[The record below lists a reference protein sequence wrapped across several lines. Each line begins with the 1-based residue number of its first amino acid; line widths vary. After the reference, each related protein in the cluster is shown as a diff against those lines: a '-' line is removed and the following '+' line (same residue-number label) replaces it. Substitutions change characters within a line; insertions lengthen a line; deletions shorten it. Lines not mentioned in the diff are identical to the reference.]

1 MTIAIEAP
9 RQPDVEAL
17 LAASDASALELY
29 PPDSCYML
37 DVSELEAPGVA
48 VFVARIDG
56 IALGMAA
63 LVTRGDGSTELKRMF
78 VSDAARGQ
86 GLAGQ
91 LLGAVEQHAR
101 DARAHVIQLETGPRS
116 LAAIALYEKHGYVRI
131 PNFGP
136 YVGDEFSVCM
146 EKVLKRP

>member
-1 MTIAIEAP
+1 MTIAIEHP
-9 RQPDVEAL
+9 RQPEIEAL

-37 DVSELEAPGVA
+37 DVSELEAPEVT
-48 VFVARIDG
+48 VFVARTDG

-63 LVTRGDGSTELKRMF
+63 LVSRGDGSTELKRMF

-86 GLAGQ
+86 GLAGA
-91 LLGAVEQHAR
+91 LLGAAEQHAR

-116 LAAIALYEKHGYVRI
+116 LAALALYEKHGYVRI

-146 EKVLKRP
+146 EKMLKQP

>member
-1 MTIAIEAP
+1 MSAKRLVAATTTFLFLSYPLGAFAAEAAAP
-9 RQPDVEAL
+9 EPHPTNNEDATVDEAERT
-17 LAASDASALELY
+17 A
-29 PPDSCYML
+29 
-37 DVSELEAPGVA
+37 VA
-48 VFVARIDG
+48 
-56 IALGMAA
+56 
-63 LVTRGDGSTELKRMF
+63 

-86 GLAGQ
+86 GLAGA
-91 LLGAVEQHAR
+91 LLGAAEQHAR

-146 EKVLKRP
+146 EKMLKQP